1 MPVKSGG
8 ERLERFFGGSWRGL
22 VINAV
27 NEKIPL
33 PETVIRSEAT
43 VLAKGKGV
51 REEHETFRETVF
63 PFFQEKRCGVS

>member
-1 MPVKSGG
+1 MPVRGGG

-22 VINAV
+22 EINAV

-33 PETVIRSEAT
+33 PETVIRPEAT

>member
-1 MPVKSGG
+1 MPVRGGG
-8 ERLERFFGGSWRGL
+8 ESLERFFGGSWRGL
-22 VINAV
+22 EINAV

-33 PETVIRSEAT
+33 PETVIRPEAT

-51 REEHETFRETVF
+51 REEHEIFRETAF

>member
-1 MPVKSGG
+1 MPVRGGG
-8 ERLERFFGGSWRGL
+8 ESLERFFGGSWRGL
-22 VINAV
+22 EINAV

-33 PETVIRSEAT
+33 PATVIRPEAT

-51 REEHETFRETVF
+51 REEHEIFRETAF

>member
-1 MPVKSGG
+1 MPVRGGG
-8 ERLERFFGGSWRGL
+8 ESLERFFGGSWRGL
-22 VINAV
+22 EINAV

-33 PETVIRSEAT
+33 PETVIRPEAT

-51 REEHETFRETVF
+51 REEHETFRETAF